1 MEAGREEE
9 GVVGVVVEGGDVCGS
24 NGGEVGRGGKGHV
37 GDEVGGAGFGGGC
50 AVAVFGDEEEGGRE
64 DGGGGGDVEGVV
76 GVAACANYVALE
88 EKKKWC

>member
-24 NGGEVGRGGKGHV
+24 DGGEVGRGGKGHV
-37 GDEVGGAGFGGGC
+37 GDEVGGARFGGGC
-50 AVAVFGDEEEGGRE
+50 AVAVFGNEEERGGE

-76 GVAACANYVALE
+76 GVAACAYNVALKE
-88 EKKKWC
+88 RKR